1 MNYMTKFIAKW
12 REFLYKYSKVDDKE
26 STFRLINDYVIM
38 LSQSLDN
45 DNYSIE
51 MEKEIISETK
61 KYLNEEDY
69 KNVFKNLSSI
79 HDSYYFILFVEEL
92 IKQDKDKTFEKV
104 WEIYRKK
111 LKSTYKDKKYM
122 NIVMEIKS
130 FEVRNDDLYQYLKKN
145 IEKTFKKRTKLL
157 EILKFV
163 DTLDF
168 K

>member
-1 MNYMTKFIAKW
+1 
-12 REFLYKYSKVDDKE
+12 
-26 STFRLINDYVIM
+26 
-38 LSQSLDN
+38 
-45 DNYSIE
+45 
-51 MEKEIISETK
+51 KEIISETK

-69 KNVFKNLSSI
+69 TNVFKNLSSI

-92 IKQDKDKTFEKV
+92 IKQDRDKTFEKV
-104 WEIYRKK
+104 WEIYRKR

-130 FEVRNDDLYQYLKKN
+130 FEARNDDLYQYLKKN

-157 EILKFV
+157 EILQFV